1 MGKESKLKI
10 QDINKFSFNYF
21 RIFTET
27 DMVIQN

>member
-10 QDINKFSFNYF
+10 QDIYKCSFNYF
-21 RIFTET
+21 RIFIET